1 MLPSALAGAWAAAI
15 VPRMSAASPP
25 IRVLL
30 VDDHFVVRSGLAAS
44 LGLED
49 DLTVVAEAG
58 DVPGALARFKEHL
71 PDVVIMDL
79 QLGPGSGL
87 DATAQICR
95 EHPAAKILVFSS
107 FARDED
113 IYRAIRAG
121 ALGYLHKA
129 APREDLLMAVRTVA
143 QGRRFLP
150 PDIAQRLAERLG
162 RPEPSARELE
172 VLSLIAQGRS
182 NKEIAATLGV
192 SDETVKTHVS
202 NVMQKLHAQD
212 RAHAVT
218 EAIRQGLLEV

>member
-1 MLPSALAGAWAAAI
+1 MAAT
-15 VPRMSAASPP
+15 SPTP
-25 IRVLL
+25 LRILL

-49 DLTVVAEAG
+49 DLAVVAEAG
-58 DVPGALARFKEHL
+58 DANEALVQFAAKA

-79 QLGPGSGL
+79 QLGNSSGL
-87 DATAQICR
+87 DATARLCK
-95 EHPAAKILVFSS
+95 EHPTARVLIFSS

-113 IYRAIRAG
+113 VYRAIRAG
-121 ALGYLHKA
+121 ALGYLQKA
-129 APREDLLMAVRTVA
+129 APREELLQAVRTVA
-143 QGRRFLP
+143 QGKRFLP

-172 VLSLIAQGRS
+172 VLALIAKGRS
-182 NKEIAATLGV
+182 NKEIAAALGV

-202 NVMQKLHAQD
+202 NVMQKLQAQD

-218 EAIRQGLLEV
+218 EAIRLGLLEV

>member
-1 MLPSALAGAWAAAI
+1 MAS
-15 VPRMSAASPP
+15 ASPSP
-25 IRVLL
+25 TPLRILL

-49 DLTVVAEAG
+49 DLAVVAEAG
-58 DVPGALARFKEHL
+58 DANEALVQFAAKS

-79 QLGPGSGL
+79 QLGGSSGL
-87 DATAQICR
+87 DATARLCK
-95 EHPAAKILVFSS
+95 EHPTARVLIFSS

-113 IYRAIRAG
+113 VYRAIRAG
-121 ALGYLHKA
+121 ALGYLQKA
-129 APREDLLMAVRTVA
+129 APREDLLQAVRTVA
-143 QGRRFLP
+143 QGKRFLP

-172 VLSLIAQGRS
+172 VLALIAKGRS
-182 NKEIAATLGV
+182 NKEIAAALGV

-202 NVMQKLHAQD
+202 NIMQKLHAQD

-218 EAIRQGLLEV
+218 EAIRLGLLEV

>member
-1 MLPSALAGAWAAAI
+1 MAS
-15 VPRMSAASPP
+15 ASPSP
-25 IRVLL
+25 TPLRILL

-49 DLTVVAEAG
+49 DLAVVAEAG
-58 DVPGALARFKEHL
+58 DANEALVQFAAKS

-79 QLGPGSGL
+79 QLGGSSGL
-87 DATAQICR
+87 DATARLCK
-95 EHPAAKILVFSS
+95 EHPTARVLIFSS

-113 IYRAIRAG
+113 VYRAIRAG
-121 ALGYLHKA
+121 ALGYLQKA
-129 APREDLLMAVRTVA
+129 APREDLLQAVRMVA
-143 QGRRFLP
+143 QGKRFLP

-172 VLSLIAQGRS
+172 VLALIAKGRS
-182 NKEIAATLGV
+182 NKEIAAALGV

-202 NVMQKLHAQD
+202 NIMQKLHAQD

-218 EAIRQGLLEV
+218 EAIRLGLLEV

>member
-1 MLPSALAGAWAAAI
+1 M
-15 VPRMSAASPP
+15 ASTSPTP
-25 IRVLL
+25 LRILL

-49 DLTVVAEAG
+49 DLTVAAEAG
-58 DVPGALARFKEHL
+58 DANEALVQFAAKT

-79 QLGPGSGL
+79 QLGNSSGL
-87 DATAQICR
+87 DATARLCK
-95 EHPAAKILVFSS
+95 EHPTARVLIFSS

-113 IYRAIRAG
+113 VYRAIRAG
-121 ALGYLHKA
+121 ALGYLQKA
-129 APREDLLMAVRTVA
+129 APREDLLQAVRTVA
-143 QGRRFLP
+143 QGKRFLP

-172 VLSLIAQGRS
+172 VLALIAKGRS
-182 NKEIAATLGV
+182 NKEIAAALGV

-202 NVMQKLHAQD
+202 NIMQKLHAQD

-218 EAIRQGLLEV
+218 EAIRLGLLEV

>member
-1 MLPSALAGAWAAAI
+1 M
-15 VPRMSAASPP
+15 ASTSPTP
-25 IRVLL
+25 LRILL

-49 DLTVVAEAG
+49 DLRVVAEAG
-58 DVPGALARFKEHL
+58 DANEALAQYATKT

-79 QLGPGSGL
+79 QLGNSSGL
-87 DATAQICR
+87 DATSRLCK
-95 EHPAAKILVFSS
+95 EHPTARVLVFSS

-113 IYRAIRAG
+113 VYRAIRAG
-121 ALGYLHKA
+121 AMGYLQKA
-129 APREDLLMAVRTVA
+129 APREDLLQAVRTVA
-143 QGRRFLP
+143 QGKRFLP

-172 VLSLIAQGRS
+172 VLALIAKGRS
-182 NKEIAATLGV
+182 NKEIAAALGV

-202 NVMQKLHAQD
+202 NIMQKLQAQD

-218 EAIRQGLLEV
+218 EAIRLGLLEV

>member
-1 MLPSALAGAWAAAI
+1 MPKAT
-15 VPRMSAASPP
+15 PKT

-49 DLTVVAEAG
+49 DIEVVAEAA
-58 DVPGALARFKEHL
+58 DAEEALAAFAKHG

-79 QLGPGSGL
+79 QLGSGSGL
-87 DATAQICR
+87 DATARLCKA
-95 EHPAAKILVFSS
+95 HPGARVLIFSS

-113 IYRAIRAG
+113 VYRAIRAG
-121 ALGYLHKA
+121 ALGYLQKA
-129 APREDLLMAVRTVA
+129 APREDLLLAVRTVA
-143 QGRRFLP
+143 QGKRFLP
-150 PDIAQRLAERLG
+150 PDIAQRLVARLD
-162 RPEPSARELE
+162 RPEPSARELD
-172 VLSLIAQGRS
+172 VLALIAKGRS

-202 NVMQKLHAQD
+202 HVMQKLTAQD

-218 EAIRQGLLEV
+218 EAIRLGWIEV

>member
-1 MLPSALAGAWAAAI
+1 M
-15 VPRMSAASPP
+15 ASPSP
-25 IRVLL
+25 TPLRILL

-49 DLTVVAEAG
+49 DLSVVAEAG
-58 DVPGALARFKEHL
+58 DASEALAQFAAKS

-79 QLGPGSGL
+79 QLGGSSGL
-87 DATAQICR
+87 DATARLCK
-95 EHPAAKILVFSS
+95 EHPTARVLIFSS

-121 ALGYLHKA
+121 AMGYLQKA
-129 APREDLLMAVRTVA
+129 APREDLLQAVRMVA
-143 QGRRFLP
+143 QGKRFLP

-172 VLSLIAQGRS
+172 VLALIAKGRS
-182 NKEIAATLGV
+182 NKEIAAALGV

-202 NVMQKLHAQD
+202 NIMQKLQAQD

-218 EAIRQGLLEV
+218 EAIRLGLLEI

>member
-1 MLPSALAGAWAAAI
+1 MASAPPSPTPLRI
-15 VPRMSAASPP
+15 
-25 IRVLL
+25 LL

-49 DLTVVAEAG
+49 DLSVVAEAA
-58 DVPGALARFKEHL
+58 DANEALVQFAAKS

-79 QLGPGSGL
+79 QLGSSSGL
-87 DATAQICR
+87 DATARLCKEYPTARVLI
-95 EHPAAKILVFSS
+95 FSS

-113 IYRAIRAG
+113 VYRAIRAG
-121 ALGYLHKA
+121 ALGYLQKA
-129 APREDLLMAVRTVA
+129 APREDLLLAVRSVA
-143 QGRRFLP
+143 QGKRFLP

-172 VLSLIAQGRS
+172 VLALIAKGRS
-182 NKEIAATLGV
+182 NKEIAAALGV

-202 NVMQKLHAQD
+202 NIMQKLHAQD

-218 EAIRQGLLEV
+218 EAIRLGLLEI